1 MKSLD
6 FITNLGY
13 VILALVVV
21 LILCAVWILY
31 ILFHWRKRTNSKYNY
46 ETKQNKK
53 DETSSC
59 SVATCGALDPVSDPA
74 YNMRQIA
81 GQCILLEEHLTDNRK
96 YCKDCILKHLI
107 HIGMLQSESLMLAGN
122 QINKYPMMADLED
135 FFEAQLKSW
144 LETENAHLG
153 NTQVDID
160 AKEANR
166 LDIATAI
173 RMKRKEL
180 VEIYY
185 LGAFGPDKKY

>member
-1 MKSLD
+1 MQSLN
-6 FITNLGY
+6 FITY
-13 VILALVVV
+13 VILAFVVV
-21 LILCAVWILY
+21 LTCCAVWILY
-31 ILFHWRKRTNSKYNY
+31 ILFHWRKRTNSKYNH
-46 ETKQNKK
+46 EQKK
-53 DETSSC
+53 DKKTSC

-107 HIGMLQSESLMLAGN
+107 HKISLCSEALMLAGN
-122 QINKYPMMADLED
+122 QVTKYPMMSDLED

-144 LETENAHLG
+144 LDTENAHLG
-153 NTQVDID
+153 TSQVDLD

-173 RMKRKEL
+173 RVKRKEL

-185 LGAFGPDKKY
+185 LGAFGPDKQY

>member
-1 MKSLD
+1 
-6 FITNLGY
+6 
-13 VILALVVV
+13 
-21 LILCAVWILY
+21 
-31 ILFHWRKRTNSKYNY
+31 
-46 ETKQNKK
+46 
-53 DETSSC
+53 
-59 SVATCGALDPVSDPA
+59 VATCGALDPVSDPA

-107 HIGMLQSESLMLAGN
+107 HINSLCTEALMLAGN
-122 QINKYPMMADLED
+122 QAKKYPMMSDLED

-144 LETENAHLG
+144 LDTENAHLG
-153 NTQVDID
+153 SSQVDLD

-173 RMKRKEL
+173 RVIRKEL